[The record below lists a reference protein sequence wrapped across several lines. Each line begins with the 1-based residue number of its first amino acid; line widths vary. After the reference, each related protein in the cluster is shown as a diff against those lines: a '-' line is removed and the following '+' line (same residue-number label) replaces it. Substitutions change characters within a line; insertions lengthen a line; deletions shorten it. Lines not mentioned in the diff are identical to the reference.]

1 MTDTMLFSFLVGA
14 VIGHLIGQILL
25 ALYQDTI
32 FGFFDRLIAKWKES
46 K

>member
-1 MTDTMLFSFLVGA
+1 MTDTMMFSFFIGA
-14 VIGHLIGQILL
+14 VIGHLVGQILL
-25 ALYQDTI
+25 LFYQDAI